1 MQGIPPQRLK
11 KAAALLAMGDL
22 AGARAIVGPIVERF
36 PANAEARKLLAAAW
50 YREGLAHARAGRYA
64 AAFAPLQ
71 QAVAVAPDDAAIAND
86 LGACV
91 ELAGDLTAALA
102 CYERACRLADLP
114 LYLANLAK
122 AQSRSG
128 RYRAA
133 RETWLRLHAHPR
145 ATDRDRYALYAALQL
160 PAIAQD
166 EAEIDAVRAEVAAAL
181 AGLAARPLAIA
192 HPEDGYAMPFFLSYH
207 GRGNRELFVAL
218 AQILRRATPSL
229 SFIAPHCTGYAGPH
243 GPRLR
248 VGFISAFLHNHSI
261 GHTTRGFI
269 AELDRRRFEVVTLRL
284 PPFVHD
290 ELARTIDADSDRV
303 VRVDGTLPEMR
314 STIAAQAL
322 DVLFFQDIG
331 MEPWSYFLAFA
342 RLAPVQ
348 CVSFGHPDTTGI
360 DTVDWFVSGELC
372 ERAEAAADYSERLHL
387 VRRAGTLAYYEPPA
401 APEATDGAAA
411 GTAAAP
417 GVHRYLCAQTL
428 FKVHPRM
435 DALFGAILAR
445 DPAGEIVLI
454 EATERQ
460 WTQALQ
466 SRLTRSLG
474 ALAGRVRFV
483 ARARHRAYLQLI
495 ASAHVSLD
503 TVGFNGMN
511 TSLEAFALDVP
522 VVTLPTDLQR
532 GRHTAGMYQRMGL
545 ERHVAATDDDYV
557 DRAVRA
563 GCDPAFRAAWAADIA
578 ANKAVLY
585 RDAAVV
591 RQFEDFFAA
600 AVDAAARSA
609 GLPPPPRA

>member
-1 MQGIPPQRLK
+1 MQGIPPQRLR
-11 KAAALLAMGDL
+11 KAAALLEAGDL
-22 AGARAIVGPIVERF
+22 AGTRAIVGPIVERF

-50 YREGLAHARAGRYA
+50 YREGLAQARAGRYA
-64 AAFAPLQ
+64 AAIAPLQ
-71 QAVAVAPDDAAIAND
+71 HAAAIAPENAAIAND
-86 LGACV
+86 LGASV
-91 ELAGDLTAALA
+91 ELTGDLAAALA
-102 CYERACRLADLP
+102 CYERACRLADEP

-122 AQSRSG
+122 AQNRSG
-128 RYRAA
+128 RHQAA
-133 RETWLRLHAHPR
+133 RATWMRLHQHPR

-160 PAIAQD
+160 PAIPQD
-166 EAEIDAVRAEVAAAL
+166 EAEIDAVRADVAAAL

-207 GRGNRELFVAL
+207 GRGNRELFVSF
-218 AQILRRATPSL
+218 AQVLRRATPSL
-229 SFIAPHCTGYAGPH
+229 SFVAPHCIGYAGPR
-243 GPRLR
+243 GPRSR
-248 VGFISAFLHNHSI
+248 IGFISAFLHNHSI

-303 VRVDGTLPEMR
+303 VRLEGTLAAMR
-314 STIAAQAL
+314 ATIAAEAL

-360 DTVDWFVSGELC
+360 DTVDWFVSGELY
-372 ERAEAAADYSERLHL
+372 ERPGAGADYSERLHL
-387 VRRAGTLAYYEPPA
+387 VRAAGTLAYYEPPA
-401 APEATDGAAA
+401 APGPADDLPEGIVP
-411 GTAAAP
+411 AP

-435 DALFGAILAR
+435 DALFAAILAR

-454 EATERQ
+454 EATEAQ
-460 WTQALQ
+460 WTQALW
-466 SRLTRSLG
+466 SRLQRSLG
-474 ALAGRVRFV
+474 TLAGRIRFV
-483 ARARHRAYLQLI
+483 PRARHRAYLQLI
-495 ASAHVSLD
+495 TGAHVSLD

-532 GRHTAGMYQRMGL
+532 GRHTAGMYRRMGL
-545 ERHVAATDDDYV
+545 DRHVATADDDYV

-563 GCDPAFRAAWAADIA
+563 GCDVGFRAAWSADIA

-600 AVDAAARSA
+600 AIAAASHGA
-609 GLPPPPRA
+609 GAPPSPA

>member
-1 MQGIPPQRLK
+1 MQGIPPRRLN
-11 KAAALLAMGDL
+11 KAAALLAAGDL
-22 AGARAIVGPIVERF
+22 AGTRAIVGPIVERF
-36 PANAEARKLLAAAW
+36 PANAEARRLLAAAW
-50 YREGLAHARAGRYA
+50 YREGLAHARAGRYD

-71 QAVAVAPDDAAIAND
+71 HAAAAAPDDAAIAND
-86 LGACV
+86 LGACL

-122 AQSRSG
+122 AHNRSG
-128 RYRAA
+128 RHRAA
-133 RETWLRLHAHPR
+133 RETWLRLHAHPG
-145 ATDRDRYALYAALQL
+145 AADRDRYALYAALQL
-160 PAIAQD
+160 PAIPQD

-181 AGLAARPLAIA
+181 ARLAAQPLAIA

-218 AQILRRATPSL
+218 SQLLRRATPSL
-229 SFIAPHCTGYAGPH
+229 SFVAPHCIDYAGPR
-243 GPRLR
+243 GPRIR

-269 AELDRRRFEVVTLRL
+269 AELDRRRCEVVTLRL

-303 VRVDGTLPEMR
+303 VRVEGTLAAMR
-314 STIAAQAL
+314 STIAAEAL

-360 DTVDWFVSGELC
+360 DTVDWFVSGELF
-372 ERAEAAADYSERLHL
+372 ELPGAAADYSERLHL
-387 VRRAGTLAYYEPPA
+387 VVHAGTLAYYQPPEVPA
-401 APEATDGAAA
+401 ATDDAPA
-411 GTAAAP
+411 GPAPAP
-417 GVHRYLCAQTL
+417 GLHRYLCAQTL

-435 DALFGAILAR
+435 DALFGAILGR
-445 DPAGEIVLI
+445 DPAAEIVLI

-460 WTQALQ
+460 WTQALR
-466 SRLTRSLG
+466 SRLQRSLG
-474 ALAGRVRFV
+474 ALAERIRFV
-483 ARARHRAYLQLI
+483 PRARHRAYLQLI

-532 GRHTAGMYQRMGL
+532 GRHTAGMYRRMGL
-545 ERHVAATDDDYV
+545 ERHIAATDDDYV

-563 GCDPAFRAAWAADIA
+563 GCDPAFRAAWSADIA
-578 ANKAVLY
+578 AHKAVLY
-585 RDAAVV
+585 RDAEVV
-591 RQFEDFFAA
+591 RQFEDFFVAAVAA
-600 AVDAAARSA
+600 AGRGADS
-609 GLPPPPRA
+609 PPAQT